1 MEIIKKISLA
11 FKDDTSD
18 KVYFAYLV
26 KETDGFLVNFEFG
39 RRDTK
44 LQFGT
49 KTQSPVEENKA
60 LEIFNKI
67 IKEKKAK
74 GYYEE

>member
-11 FKDDTSD
+11 FKDNSSD

-26 KETDGFLVNFEFG
+26 KENDGYLVNFEFG

-44 LQFGT
+44 LQTGT
-49 KTQSPVEENKA
+49 KTLNPVEESMA
-60 LEIFNKI
+60 VEIFNKI